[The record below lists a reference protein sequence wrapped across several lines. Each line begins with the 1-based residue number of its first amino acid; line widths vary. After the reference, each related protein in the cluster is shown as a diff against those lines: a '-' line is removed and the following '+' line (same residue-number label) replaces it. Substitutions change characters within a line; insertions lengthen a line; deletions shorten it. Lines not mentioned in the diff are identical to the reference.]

1 MNPGS
6 WGVRWLAGAAL
17 AAGLAACGAP
27 ASPQAPPAARPAALP
42 PGSCEGRFTLT
53 NRTPT
58 SIAEFYFRPA
68 GGSGWGLDR
77 LGNRT
82 LTRGHSVSFRI
93 SGDGRHDVR
102 VVFANDRAAELMN
115 INLCEVPLL
124 AAEERGL
131 VAR

>member
-1 MNPGS
+1 MPAR
-6 WGVRWLAGAAL
+6 WTRPWLAGAAL
-17 AAGLAACGAP
+17 ATGLAACGTP
-27 ASPQAPPAARPAALP
+27 APPLAPPGARPAALP

-82 LTRGHSVSFRI
+82 LTRGQSISFRV
-93 SGDGRHDVR
+93 SGEGRHDVR